1 MKTRWS
7 GTLAVALFLLGV
19 LAGCTM
25 TAASRP
31 DLGGLPRA
39 EYPEYTWHPLRL
51 IALGVH
57 AAANVAEYTAAE
69 PFYFLLSPTP
79 EFVGLSLEERR
90 SLEERHEAWR
100 GYFAAERP
108 ALR

>member
-1 MKTRWS
+1 VKIRWL

-19 LAGCTM
+19 LAGCT
-25 TAASRP
+25 TAAASRP

-39 EYPEYTWHPLRL
+39 EYPEYMWHPLRL

-69 PFYFLLSPTP
+69 PLYFLLAPTP
-79 EFVGLSLEERR
+79 EFVGLSPEERR
-90 SLEERHEAWR
+90 YLAERQEAWH
-100 GYFAAERP
+100 GYFAGERP
-108 ALR
+108 ALQ